1 MQQREADLKAK
12 AEAALANESGAEASA
27 HPGDFRLGK
36 YQFYIIFYTLCTET
50 AMISQTDPAVADAM
64 RQELTR
70 ERDSVEL
77 IASENFTSPAVMEA
91 VGSVLTNKYAEGYP
105 RKRYYGGCE
114 KVDLVEDL
122 ARERAC
128 QLFGSNFANVQ
139 PHCGANANL
148 GAYEALIELGDTV
161 LGMSLAEGGHLT
173 HGSPVNFSGRHYDF
187 ASYGVDAQTETIDYD
202 EVERIAKEVR
212 PKLIVGGAS
221 AYPRVIDFERM
232 AAIAREVD
240 AYFMVDM
247 AHIAGLVAAGAHPSP
262 VPHAD
267 VVTSTSHK
275 TLRGP
280 RGGFILSNDE
290 DIAKRIDKAV
300 FPGSQGGPL
309 MHVIAGKAVAF
320 GEAMQ
325 PAYKEY
331 IDHVVENAR
340 TLGQGMMDGG
350 LRLVSGGTDNH
361 LCLVDLTPADVT
373 GKDAEKLLESVGLTV
388 NKNSIPNE
396 PRSPFVT
403 SGIRVGSAAATTRGF
418 TADDFYEVGQLIA
431 ATVFN
436 AESEAK
442 LADVRAKVDALLA
455 AHPLYPELDY

>member
-1 MQQREADLKAK
+1 MPLTYLPEQ
-12 AEAALANESGAEASA
+12 
-27 HPGDFRLGK
+27 
-36 YQFYIIFYTLCTET
+36 
-50 AMISQTDPAVADAM
+50 DPAVADAL
-64 RQELTR
+64 RQELAR

-77 IASENFTSPAVMEA
+77 IASENFTSPAVLEA

-114 KVDLVEDL
+114 KVDIVEDL
-122 ARERAC
+122 ARDRAC
-128 QLFGSNFANVQ
+128 ALFGASFANVQ

-173 HGSPVNFSGRHYDF
+173 HGSPVNFSGRHYNF
-187 ASYGVDAQTETIDYD
+187 ASYGVDPETETIDYD

-221 AYPRVIDFERM
+221 AYPRIIDFERM
-232 AAIAREVD
+232 AAIAREVG

-290 DIAKRIDKAV
+290 DIAKRVDKAV

-320 GEAMQ
+320 GEAAQ
-325 PAYKEY
+325 PSYKEY
-331 IDHVVENAR
+331 IGQVVENAAR
-340 TLGQGMMDGG
+340 LGQGMMDGG

-373 GKDAEKLLESVGLTV
+373 GKDAEKLLEGVGLTV

-436 AESEAK
+436 AESAAL
-442 LADVRAKVDALLA
+442 LADIRAKVDALLA